1 MKNIPLLRMISLI
14 LVLVGGINW
23 GLIGLFNFN
32 LVGTLFGAGLLAH
45 LVYILVGVGAGFLV
59 YLIVTKQE
67 KL

>member
-1 MKNIPLLRMISLI
+1 MQNIPLLRMISLI

-23 GLIGLFNFN
+23 GLFGLLNLN
-32 LVGTLFGAGLLAH
+32 LVGALFGTGFLAR
-45 LVYILVGVGAGFLV
+45 LVYILVGVGAGFLI